1 MSQHKTV
8 TNSTLP
14 ESDAPDPEPLWQR
27 HPTLLAAWCIVSAFG
42 TYACMYGFRKP
53 FTAALYI
60 DDPSTPGLK
69 ASLIASQVLGY
80 TVSKMVGI
88 RVIAGMPTRRRIQT
102 LLALIAVAETA
113 WILLGVVP
121 SNLAVACLFLN
132 GLPLGMVFG
141 LVLGFLEGR
150 RLSEAFIAGLCCS
163 FIVADGLAKT
173 VGLRLL
179 EAGVPE
185 RWMPAVA
192 GAIFAL
198 PLLGFTAMLS
208 RIPPPSGLDVAA
220 RSDRSPLQRH
230 EQWEFLRRHGGIVLL
245 ITLAYAL
252 VTLLRSVRADFSRE
266 LWKALGDPGDPSVFT
281 RSEFWVAL
289 GVLIPMGL
297 LSRIA
302 DNRRAFLTGLAL
314 SCLGLSMV
322 LAASLLWRW
331 KAIGAFAFMVSIGV
345 GLYLPYIAV
354 HATLFERLIAITR
367 HRANLGFLMYVADT
381 AGYLG
386 VCGVL
391 LTRGFLATG
400 DGFLPL
406 FLDGSLMISSLAI
419 LALVLAGIWMQHR
432 HALRPSPRSP

>member
-1 MSQHKTV
+1 
-8 TNSTLP
+8 
-14 ESDAPDPEPLWQR
+14 
-27 HPTLLAAWCIVSAFG
+27 
-42 TYACMYGFRKP
+42 
-53 FTAALYI
+53 
-60 DDPSTPGLK
+60 
-69 ASLIASQVLGY
+69 
-80 TVSKMVGI
+80 
-88 RVIAGMPTRRRIQT
+88 
-102 LLALIAVAETA
+102 
-113 WILLGVVP
+113 
-121 SNLAVACLFLN
+121 
-132 GLPLGMVFG
+132 
-141 LVLGFLEGR
+141 
-150 RLSEAFIAGLCCS
+150 
-163 FIVADGLAKT
+163 
-173 VGLRLL
+173 
-179 EAGVPE
+179 
-185 RWMPAVA
+185 
-192 GAIFAL
+192 
-198 PLLGFTAMLS
+198 
-208 RIPPPSGLDVAA
+208 
-220 RSDRSPLQRH
+220 
-230 EQWEFLRRHGGIVLL
+230 L

-302 DNRRAFLTGLAL
+302 NNSRAFLTGLAL

-322 LAASLLWRW
+322 VAASLLCRW
-331 KAIGAFAFMVSIGV
+331 KAIGAFEFMVSIGV

-391 LTRGFLATG
+391 LTRGFLTTG

-419 LALVLAGIWMQHR
+419 LALVLAGIWMQRR
-432 HALRPSPRSP
+432 HALRPSPRSL

>member
-14 ESDAPDPEPLWQR
+14 DSGTPEPEPLWQR

-163 FIVADGLAKT
+163 FIVADGLA
-173 VGLRLL
+173 
-179 EAGVPE
+179 
-185 RWMPAVA
+185 
-192 GAIFAL
+192 
-198 PLLGFTAMLS
+198 
-208 RIPPPSGLDVAA
+208 
-220 RSDRSPLQRH
+220 
-230 EQWEFLRRHGGIVLL
+230 
-245 ITLAYAL
+245 
-252 VTLLRSVRADFSRE
+252 
-266 LWKALGDPGDPSVFT
+266 
-281 RSEFWVAL
+281 
-289 GVLIPMGL
+289 
-297 LSRIA
+297 
-302 DNRRAFLTGLAL
+302 
-314 SCLGLSMV
+314 
-322 LAASLLWRW
+322 
-331 KAIGAFAFMVSIGV
+331 
-345 GLYLPYIAV
+345 
-354 HATLFERLIAITR
+354 
-367 HRANLGFLMYVADT
+367 
-381 AGYLG
+381 
-386 VCGVL
+386 
-391 LTRGFLATG
+391 
-400 DGFLPL
+400 
-406 FLDGSLMISSLAI
+406 
-419 LALVLAGIWMQHR
+419 
-432 HALRPSPRSP
+432 